1 MIIRLIVS
9 GLLMGVGA
17 VVLVRAIVEE
27 GRNPRRWLPN
37 RNDLVICASAL
48 GLTLGFLLFV
58 ASRSKIPY

>member
-1 MIIRLIVS
+1 
-9 GLLMGVGA
+9 MGVGA

-27 GRNPRRWLPN
+27 GKNPRRWLPS